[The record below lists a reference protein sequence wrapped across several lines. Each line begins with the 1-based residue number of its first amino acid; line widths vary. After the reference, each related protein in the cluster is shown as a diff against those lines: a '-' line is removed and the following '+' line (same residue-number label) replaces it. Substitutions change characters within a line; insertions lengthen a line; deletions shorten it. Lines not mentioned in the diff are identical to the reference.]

1 VGLGCLSLFGA
12 GCSSSSPSSSAG
24 PSDGGGPS
32 DTGIA
37 AEAAPACTPTSSCDP
52 ASGGEQCVT
61 TVDATLVDP
70 SGKPV
75 AGVPVFT
82 CGTNL
87 CTEPHPTAADGHA
100 RVAACLDFAA
110 PALKIFDDPAW
121 VPFATLLEGAGPSFT
136 FAQVILAPLP
146 AQGTPLAKGH
156 NTSAGVSLDVTGT
169 PSFDFEH
176 MSAASRGF
184 RAASVTP
191 GWYAN
196 TGLDT
201 AAQHIQI
208 VWGLAPLN
216 TKLSPAATLTV
227 PNSAGWTA
235 GAQVDVF
242 LDGTDTTTATPPA
255 PWGTWGPIGTA
266 HVSADGTTISTD
278 PGAGN
283 GLPEVAMVGLK
294 LH

>member
-1 VGLGCLSLFGA
+1 MLGVLVA
-12 GCSSSSPSSSAG
+12 GCSSSSAPAG
-24 PSDGGGPS
+24 PQDGGGPA
-32 DTGIA
+32 DTGIG
-37 AEAAPACTPTSSCDP
+37 AEAAAACTPTSPCAT
-52 ASGGEQCVT
+52 ASGGGQCVT

-87 CTEPHPTAADGHA
+87 CTEPHPTAADGRA
-100 RVAACLDFAA
+100 RVTACIDIAK
-110 PALKIFDDPAW
+110 PALKVFDDPAW
-121 VPFATLLEGAGPSFT
+121 VPFAALLEGAGPSFT
-136 FAQVILAPLP
+136 LAHVILAPLP
-146 AQGTPLAKGH
+146 AQGMPLARGH
-156 NTSAGVSLDVTGT
+156 NSSAGVSLDVTGT
-169 PSFDFEH
+169 VTFDFEH
-176 MSAASRGF
+176 MSASSRGF
-184 RAASVTP
+184 RAAAVTP

-201 AAQHIQI
+201 AAQGIEV

-216 TKLSPAATLTV
+216 TKLAPAATLTV
-227 PNSAGWTA
+227 PNSAGWSA

-266 HVSADGTTISTD
+266 HVSADTRTVSTD
-278 PGAGN
+278 PGTGN

>member
-1 VGLGCLSLFGA
+1 MRT
-12 GCSSSSPSSSAG
+12 PR
-24 PSDGGGPS
+24 
-32 DTGIA
+32 
-37 AEAAPACTPTSSCDP
+37 APARWRP
-52 ASGGEQCVT
+52 GRQCVT

-100 RVAACLDFAA
+100 QVTACIDIAK
-110 PALKIFDDPAW
+110 PALKVFDDPAW
-121 VPFATLLEGAGPSFT
+121 VPFAALLEGSGPSFT
-136 FAQVILAPLP
+136 LAKVTLAALP
-146 AQGTPLAKGH
+146 AQGTPLAMGQ
-156 NTSAGVSLDVTGT
+156 NASAGVTLEVTGT
-169 PSFDFEH
+169 VKFDIEH
-176 MSAASRGF
+176 TTSATQGF
-184 RAASVTP
+184 RAVAVTP
-191 GWYAN
+191 AWYAG
-196 TGLDT
+196 TGLDVAT
-201 AAQHIQI
+201 LGIE
-208 VWGLAPLN
+208 VTWGLAPLN
-216 TKLSPAATLTV
+216 TKLVPAGTLTV
-227 PNSAGWTA
+227 PNTASWAA

-242 LDGTDTTTATPPA
+242 LNGTDTTTATPPA

-266 HVSADGTTISTD
+266 HVSADGKTVSTD